1 MKDDRTWRGIVP
13 WIYEKCTS
21 FRKNRFSRF
30 LIELSPKEGEK
41 IIDLGGEP
49 EFWRT
54 AKISVDVH
62 CINLDKIEF
71 DDSEYLVQLRT
82 SSGDCCELSNEQD
95 NSYDL
100 VFSNSV
106 IEHVG
111 DFDRQKKFADTA
123 LRLGKKIWIQTPAK
137 CFPIEPHWFALFI
150 HWFPRKYQYLLFRLF
165 ALRQRFARV
174 KLTKSE
180 VKAQVDDVRLMTK
193 GELKKIFPDCKII
206 TERFLFIPKSYVVMR
221 RGDQ

>member
-71 DDSEYLVQLRT
+71 DDSELPIREDVSTNR
-82 SSGDCCELSNEQD
+82 DCWKMGC
-95 NSYDL
+95 DL
-100 VFSNSV
+100 DLKV
-106 IEHVG
+106 H
-111 DFDRQKKFADTA
+111 
-123 LRLGKKIWIQTPAK
+123 L
-137 CFPIEPHWFALFI
+137 
-150 HWFPRKYQYLLFRLF
+150 
-165 ALRQRFARV
+165 
-174 KLTKSE
+174 KSH
-180 VKAQVDDVRLMTK
+180 L
-193 GELKKIFPDCKII
+193 
-206 TERFLFIPKSYVVMR
+206 
-221 RGDQ
+221 